1 LTYYNLLDKDR
12 LLFTQCND
20 NFRIRCPICRVEKKF
35 LGHCKMGRNL
45 PSIWSHINTDHP
57 EIYKEQK
64 DEIILFLNSLY
75 TAYEYQ
81 IVTEWPGADTKTRET
96 ATSSSVLIDGVPPR
110 IDRWSKI
117 VEIATFLRAESKNYP
132 YFPASEIQRIIIQ
145 SAKVRD
151 PRTIEVYF
159 DCITNYSIKDYSSGK
174 YNVREFCKKVIGV

>member
-1 LTYYNLLDKDR
+1 LK
-12 LLFTQCND
+12 FTQCND

-45 PSIWSHINTDHP
+45 PSIWSHILRDH
-57 EIYKEQK
+57 K
-64 DEIILFLNSLY
+64 DILQAQRDEVILFLNSLY
-75 TAYEYQ
+75 IAYNYQ
-81 IVTEWPGADTKTRET
+81 IITEWPGAETKNQSAT
-96 ATSSSVLIDGVPPR
+96 TSSSILIDGAPPR

-132 YFPASEIQRIIIQ
+132 YFPASEIRRIIIQ

-159 DCITNYSIKDYSSGK
+159 DCITNYSIKDYNSGK
-174 YNVREFCKKVIGV
+174 YNVREFCKTVIGV